1 MIAHMSTHPPLIL
14 GIMSGTS
21 ADGIDV
27 AIMRMA
33 ANQGGQPELVH
44 FLSSPM
50 PPRLSE
56 LILRLAEPG
65 VNEID
70 VMGSVHVQLG
80 HAYAAAAL
88 QAITAAGL
96 HAGDIAAI
104 GCHGQTIRHR
114 PKDKHP
120 FSLQIGCASTIAE
133 RTGIT
138 TISDFRSRDIA
149 AHGQGAPL
157 VPFAHRQLF
166 ASKDADTAVLNI
178 GGIANI
184 TWLGKD
190 DSITGFDCGPGN
202 MLMDG
207 LMLAL
212 SDGRDSYDEGGELAA
227 SGRICQPML
236 ETLLQIPFLKRTP
249 PKSTGREEFGSQV
262 IDTILGWPEI
272 SDADRLATACALSVE
287 AIAGSIRFLPDPPQ
301 RWLVCGG
308 GAQNTH
314 LMKSLASRLAP
325 ATITGTQDCGIPE
338 QAVEA
343 ASFAVLA
350 LQTLCG
356 ATNTVAEVTGA
367 LHPVCGGSIAPGKN
381 WSTLLHDIPTW
392 TR

>member
-1 MIAHMSTHPPLIL
+1 MKTSPLIL

-27 AIMRMA
+27 AIMRMT
-33 ANQGGQPELVH
+33 ANMETRPELVH
-44 FLSSPM
+44 FLSCAM

-56 LILRLAEPG
+56 PILRLAEPG

-70 VMGSVHVQLG
+70 SMGSLHVQLG
-80 HAYAAAAL
+80 HAYAAAAM
-88 QAITAAGL
+88 QTIAAAGL

-138 TISDFRSRDIA
+138 TIADFRSRDIA

-166 ASKDADTAVLNI
+166 ASQDVDTAVLNI

-190 DSITGFDCGPGN
+190 GSTTGFDCGPGN

-212 SDGRDSYDEGGELAA
+212 SDGRDSYDEYGALAA
-227 SGRICQPML
+227 SGQICQP
-236 ETLLQIPFLKRTP
+236 LLDKLLGIPFLNRTP

-262 IDTILGWPEI
+262 IDSILGWPEI
-272 SDADRLATACALSVE
+272 SDADRLATASALSVE
-287 AIAGSIRFLPDPPQ
+287 AIACSVRFLPNPPQ
-301 RWLVCGG
+301 RWLACGG
-308 GAQNTH
+308 GASNTH
-314 LMKSLASRLAP
+314 LMHSLAKRLAP
-325 ATITGTQDCGIPE
+325 ASITGTEGSGMPE

-343 ASFAVLA
+343 ACFAILA
-350 LQTLCG
+350 RQTLCG
-356 ATNTVAEVTGA
+356 AANTVAEVTGA
-367 LHPVCGGSIAPGKN
+367 AHAVCGGSIAPGNN
-381 WSTLLHDIPTW
+381 WQSLLRDIPTW

>member
-1 MIAHMSTHPPLIL
+1 MLVPMKTSPLIL

-33 ANQGGQPELVH
+33 ANMETRPELVH
-44 FLSSPM
+44 FLSCPM

-56 LILRLAEPG
+56 PILRLGEPG

-70 VMGSVHVQLG
+70 SMGSLHVQLG
-80 HAYAAAAL
+80 HAYAAAAM
-88 QAITAAGL
+88 QTITAAGL

-138 TISDFRSRDIA
+138 TIADFRSRDIA

-166 ASKDADTAVLNI
+166 ASQDMDTAVLNI

-190 DSITGFDCGPGN
+190 GSTTGFDCGPGN

-207 LMLAL
+207 LTLAL
-212 SDGRDSYDEGGELAA
+212 SDGRDSYDEYGALAA
-227 SGRICQPML
+227 SGQICQPLL
-236 ETLLQIPFLKRTP
+236 EKLLDIPFLNRTP

-262 IDTILGWPEI
+262 IDCILGWPEI

-287 AIAGSIRFLPDPPQ
+287 AIAGSVRFLPNPPQ

-314 LMKSLASRLAP
+314 LMRSLARRLAP
-325 ATITGTQDCGIPE
+325 ASISGTKDSGMPE

-343 ASFAVLA
+343 ASFAILA
-350 LQTLCG
+350 RQTLCG
-356 ATNTVAEVTGA
+356 AVNTVAAVTGA
-367 LHPVCGGSIAPGKN
+367 AHAVCGGSIAPGNN
-381 WSTLLHDIPTW
+381 WPTLLSDIPNW